1 MSDLGGGSLSG
12 QGESTPPQQPA
23 AEPSTRYTLFTGPN
37 GIRAGWRLLIFS
49 AMVSGPILVLSLMAK
64 YLTAGQPQPHP
75 QASGVSP
82 LLVGIGE
89 LMTFGY
95 LVLVTGIL
103 GLIENRSYA
112 HYGLPW
118 RTPFPKNFWV
128 GLFWGFVS
136 ISLLLGGIGAL
147 HGFQIDGFATHGRA
161 ALVAGLEWGFAFLMV
176 GFFEE
181 FTFRGYALFT
191 LTTGIKFPLAA
202 VVCSALFAY
211 VHADNPGESKFGL
224 AQVFVFGIFAC
235 LVIRRTGNMWWPI
248 GFHAAWD
255 WGQTYFYGVPDS
267 GLPASS
273 ALLKTEFH
281 GPTWLTGGA
290 TGPEAS
296 VLCLVTLIIAT
307 LAVLWRYKTVKYP
320 DPTALGP
327 RPRGLGEKS

>member
-1 MSDLGGGSLSG
+1 MSERDPNSLTESAGSAPLP
-12 QGESTPPQQPA
+12 EVEPPLQ
-23 AEPSTRYTLFTGPN
+23 YTLFTGPN
-37 GIRAGWRLLIFS
+37 GMRAGWRFLIFS
-49 AMVSGPILVLSLMAK
+49 AMIGTPYILLTAIGK
-64 YLTAGQPQPHP
+64 ILTAGNPPPQPQPG
-75 QASGVSP
+75 QLSP
-82 LLVGIGE
+82 LIVGIGE
-89 LMTFGY
+89 FLTFGF
-95 LVLVTGIL
+95 LVLITGIM

-136 ISLLLGGIGAL
+136 ISLLMGAIGAL
-147 HGFQIDGFATHGRA
+147 HGFQIDGLATHGRA
-161 ALVAGLEWGFAFLMV
+161 ALISGLEWAFAFLMV

-191 LTTGIKFPLAA
+191 LTTGVKFPLAA
-202 VVCSALFAY
+202 ILCSLPFAY
-211 VHADNPGESKFGL
+211 AHTGNQGESPFGL
-224 AQVFVFGIFAC
+224 AQVFLFGIFAC
-235 LVIRRTGNMWWPI
+235 LVIQRTGNMWWPI

-267 GLPASS
+267 GLPATS

-296 VLCLVTLIIAT
+296 VLCLVVLIIAM
-307 LAVLWRYKTVKYP
+307 LAVIWRYKTVKYP
-320 DPTALGP
+320 DPAALGP
-327 RPRGLGEKS
+327 RPRS

>member
-1 MSDLGGGSLSG
+1 MGDIGGGSLSG
-12 QGESTPPQQPA
+12 LGESASPQQPA
-23 AEPSTRYTLFTGPN
+23 AEHLSQYTVFTGPN
-37 GIRAGWRLLIFS
+37 GIRAGWRMLIFS
-49 AMVSGPILVLSLMAK
+49 AIVGTPYLLLTAVGKI
-64 YLTAGQPQPHP
+64 LTAGQPQPQP
-75 QASGVSP
+75 PAGAFSP
-82 LLVGIGE
+82 LIVGVGE
-89 LMTFGY
+89 LLIFGF
-95 LVLVTGIL
+95 LVLVTGIM

-118 RTPFPKNFWV
+118 RRPFPKNFWV

-136 ISLLLGGIGAL
+136 ISLLLGGIGAF
-147 HGFQIDGFATHGRA
+147 HGFHIDGLATHGRA

-211 VHADNPGESKFGL
+211 AHTSNPGESKFGL

-281 GPTWLTGGA
+281 GPKWLTGGA

-296 VLCLVTLIIAT
+296 VFCLVVLIIAM
-307 LAVLWRYKTVKYP
+307 LAVMWRYKTVQYP

-327 RPRGLGEKS
+327 RPRNLGESI